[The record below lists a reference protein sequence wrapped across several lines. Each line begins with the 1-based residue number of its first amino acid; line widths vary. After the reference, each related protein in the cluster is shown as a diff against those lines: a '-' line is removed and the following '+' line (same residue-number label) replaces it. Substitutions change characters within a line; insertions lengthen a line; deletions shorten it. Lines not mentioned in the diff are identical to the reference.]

1 MKIPQKDLNTPE
13 AQAIRE
19 AAKTLEG
26 KDENELFD
34 ALKTAT
40 AQERAE
46 GRLDDAKM
54 EEMIRSISPMLSDA
68 QRKKMQRILAQLRR

>member
-1 MKIPQKDLNTPE
+1 MKISQKDLNTPE

-26 KDENELFD
+26 KGENELLN
-34 ALKTAT
+34 ALKDAT

-46 GRLDDAKM
+46 GRLDDARM
-54 EEMIRSISPMLSDA
+54 EEMMQSISPMLSDA
-68 QRKKMQRILAQLRR
+68 QR